1 MAIPLFLYFL
11 NYTIGRKLLSDIM
24 MGIKPRTSIA
34 GATAHAF
41 EPKPLPWWQ
50 FFVSDKKI
58 SSKKDYFSSFQF
70 DQAWSVTSE
79 LFDDSLFPHKQLSRK
94 IHNVELFFD
103 VIVKGSVLRRK
114 FDDRI
119 RYCCMGGRMM
129 VLKLMSKLNGR
140 K

>member
-58 SSKKDYFSSFQF
+58 SAKKDYFSSFQS

-79 LFDDSLFPHKQLSRK
+79 LFVDSLFVVFRVIKLSRW
-94 IHNVELFFD
+94 INRNHHHIWPGNNPMNTCEL
-103 VIVKGSVLRRK
+103 V
-114 FDDRI
+114 
-119 RYCCMGGRMM
+119 
-129 VLKLMSKLNGR
+129 NE
-140 K
+140 

>member
-34 GATAHAF
+34 GATAHPF
-41 EPKPLPWWQ
+41 GPKPLPWWQ

-58 SSKKDYFSSFQF
+58 SSKKDYFSSFQS

-79 LFDDSLFPHKQLSRK
+79 LFDDSLFVVFLVIKLSRWINRNDHHIWPGNNPMNTCELVNEKFSFYSLK
-94 IHNVELFFD
+94 I
-103 VIVKGSVLRRK
+103 VIQ
-114 FDDRI
+114 
-119 RYCCMGGRMM
+119 
-129 VLKLMSKLNGR
+129 
-140 K
+140 